1 MSANLWAELAIA
13 ALLLLS
19 GALVLLAAMGLWR
32 LPDFFSRMHAPAL
45 ASTLAA
51 WSVTLASIVYFSVRE
66 GTLVLHVWLI
76 IIVLAITAPVSAMVL
91 ARAGLFRGR
100 RAGIDL
106 PGPLAGHLADARG
119 SVAPSRAAEEAD
131 GR

>member
-1 MSANLWAELAIA
+1 MNANLWSEVVIA

-19 GALVLLAAMGLWR
+19 GVLVLLAAMGLWR
-32 LPDFFSRMHAPAL
+32 LPDFFTRMHAPAL

-91 ARAGLFRGR
+91 ARVGLFRGR
-100 RAGIDL
+100 RAGAKL
-106 PGPLAGHLADARG
+106 PPPLSLPKR
-119 SVAPSRAAEEAD
+119 
-131 GR
+131 

>member
-1 MSANLWAELAIA
+1 MSAHLLAEVVIS

-19 GALVLLAAMGLWR
+19 GGLVLLAAMGLWR

-51 WSVTLASIVYFSVRE
+51 WCVTLATIVYFSVRE
-66 GTLVLHVWLI
+66 GSLALHAWLI

-91 ARAGLFRGR
+91 ARVGLFRGR
-100 RAGIDL
+100 RAGGDL
-106 PGPLAGHLADARG
+106 PAPLSGSQAQAR
-119 SVAPSRAAEEAD
+119 D
-131 GR
+131 

>member
-1 MSANLWAELAIA
+1 MNANLLAEIGIS

-19 GALVLLAAMGLWR
+19 GGLVLLAAMGLWR

-51 WSVTLASIVYFSVRE
+51 WSVTLAFIVYFSVRE
-66 GTLVLHVWLI
+66 GALALHAWLI

-91 ARAGLFRGR
+91 ARVGLFRGR
-100 RAGIDL
+100 RAGSDL
-106 PGPLAGHLADARG
+106 PAPLSGAAR
-119 SVAPSRAAEEAD
+119 PPQD
-131 GR
+131 